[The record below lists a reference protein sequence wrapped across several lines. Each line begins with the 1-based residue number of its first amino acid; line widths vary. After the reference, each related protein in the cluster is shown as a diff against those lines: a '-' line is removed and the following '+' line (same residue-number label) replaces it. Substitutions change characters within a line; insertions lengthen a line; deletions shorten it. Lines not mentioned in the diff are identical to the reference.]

1 MCWRCAMA
9 AADRAAAR
17 ELQASQ
23 EYDWRQIILTLKQNH
38 KMRKEST
45 VAWALGISPGA
56 LSDVKKGRRSM
67 PDSALKILK
76 EKYSECIKMRILS
89 NQGLTSKKFAG
100 RHYPLHPSILRIFSP
115 LKSIG

>member
-1 MCWRCAMA
+1 MRNGKAQYAEALCPKCGRVEEVTKGATLVMCWRCAMA

-45 VAWALGISPGA
+45 VAWALGISPGT
-56 LSDVKKGRRSM
+56 LSKVKKGRRSM

-76 EKYSECIKMRILS
+76 EKYSECIKMRIV
-89 NQGLTSKKFAG
+89 
-100 RHYPLHPSILRIFSP
+100 
-115 LKSIG
+115 